1 MELELEFTFE
11 ATMATPTLAAGHGP
25 YGLRAIASVGGG
37 WVKGDRISGTLVGA
51 GADWVLFGPDG
62 FGRLDVRAQ
71 IQTDDGAVLYMTYL
85 GLLEMN
91 EKVRAALAGHRQG
104 TDFADQYFR
113 TTPRLETGDPRYA
126 WVNQTIFVGR
136 GRMAPGSV
144 VYEVYRVT

>member
-11 ATMATPTLAAGHGP
+11 ATLAPGSLMLGHGP
-25 YGLRAIASVGGG
+25 YGTRTVVSVAGG
-37 WVKGDRISGTLVGA
+37 WVKGDRINGTLVGA
-51 GADWVLFGPDG
+51 GGDWVLVGADG

-71 IQTDDGAVLYMTYL
+71 IQTDDSAVLYLSYT

-91 EKVRAALAGHRQG
+91 DKVAAAIGGSSQ
-104 TDFADQYFR
+104 TDFADHYFR

-136 GRMAPGSV
+136 GRLGPGTV
-144 VYEVYRVT
+144 LYEVYRVT

>member
-11 ATMATPTLAAGHGP
+11 ATLASPTLALGPGP
-25 YGLRAIASVGGG
+25 YGTRAIVSVQGG

-51 GADWVLFGPDG
+51 GGDWVLIGPDG

-71 IQTDDGAVLYMTYL
+71 IQTDDGAVLYLSYP
-85 GLLEMN
+85 GILEMN
-91 EKVRAALAGHRQG
+91 AKVGAALAGASQG
-104 TDFADQYFR
+104 TDFADHYFR
-113 TTPRLETGDPRYA
+113 TTPRLESGDPRYA

-136 GRMAPGSV
+136 GRMGPGSV